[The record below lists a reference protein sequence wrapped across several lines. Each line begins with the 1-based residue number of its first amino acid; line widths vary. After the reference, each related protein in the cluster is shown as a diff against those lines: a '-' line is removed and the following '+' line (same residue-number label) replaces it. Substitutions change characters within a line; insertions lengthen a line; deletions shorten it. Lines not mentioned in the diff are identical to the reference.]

1 MLACSYAVPTLTM
14 AGSMD
19 GLSRVTRAAEAY
31 YHQIE
36 LAKQTADFPVVV
48 IEGMNHY
55 QWASGAPP
63 ARK

>member
-1 MLACSYAVPTLTM
+1 M

>member
-1 MLACSYAVPTLTM
+1 M

-19 GLSRVTRAAEAY
+19 GLSRVTRATEAY

-36 LAKQTADFPVVV
+36 LAKKSDEFPVAI

-55 QWASGAPP
+55 QWASGEFCRRSPWP
-63 ARK
+63 RST